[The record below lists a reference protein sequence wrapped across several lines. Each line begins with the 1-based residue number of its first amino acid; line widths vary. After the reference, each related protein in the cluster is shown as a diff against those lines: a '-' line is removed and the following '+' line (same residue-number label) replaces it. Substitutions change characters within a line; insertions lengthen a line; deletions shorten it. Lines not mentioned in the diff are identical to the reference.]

1 MNNKIKILLDAG
13 HYGKQNK
20 YHVLSPIEYYE
31 SQMAWK
37 LHLYLKEELEEYG
50 FIVATT
56 RDKQE
61 IDLPVAERG
70 KLAKGYDLL
79 LSLHSN
85 TAEKE
90 SVDRAVIIPLQELDW
105 TDIDD
110 TSAEI
115 ATVLGDCIQDTMG
128 LSSCQIYRR
137 KASWDRDGNGKV
149 DDEYY
154 GIAYGARLVGTPVVI
169 LEHGFHTNKKTA
181 QWLYDENNLKKLA
194 RAEAATLAEY
204 YGKERITE
212 AESIAVRDAV
222 TIASGAYYKGNV
234 KKVPEEYTSG
244 RVFTVSHLL
253 ESKGQVYALIDEI
266 TSWISVEY
274 LEKIVLA
281 ENKDILFADVD
292 NTSPYYETV
301 KWACENGLIEA
312 DSALNFAPES
322 PIAKHELYKALKI
335 VHETFYKKEDK
346 I

>member
-1 MNNKIKILLDAG
+1 MSNKIKILLDAG

-37 LHLYLKEELEEYG
+37 LHLYLKEELEKYG
-50 FIVATT
+50 FIVGTT

-61 IDLPVAERG
+61 ADLPVAERG

-90 SVDRAVIIPLQELDW
+90 SVDRAVVIPLQKLDW

-110 TSAEI
+110 ISAEV
-115 ATVLGDCIQDTMG
+115 AEVLGDCIQDTMG
-128 LSSCQIYRR
+128 LSSYQIYRR
-137 KASWDRDGNGKV
+137 KASWDRDGNSKV

-194 RAEAATLAEY
+194 KEEAAALAKY
-204 YGKERITE
+204 YKKELITKTE
-212 AESIAVRDAV
+212 DIAINDTV
-222 TIASGAYYKGNV
+222 IIKSGAFYKGNT
-234 KKVPEEYTSG
+234 KKIPTEFTNG
-244 RVFTVSHLL
+244 RVFTVSRLL
-253 ESKGQVYALIDEI
+253 ESKGLVYALLDEI
-266 TSWISVEY
+266 TSWVELKF
-274 LEKIVLA
+274 LEKIALT
-281 ENKDILFADVD
+281 ESRDILFADID
-292 NTSPYYETV
+292 DTSPYYEIV
-301 KWACENGLIEA
+301 KWACDSGFIVSDPTINFEPNKAIER
-312 DSALNFAPES
+312 
-322 PIAKHELYKALKI
+322 HE
-335 VHETFYKKEDK
+335 FYKILKNTLTK
-346 I
+346 